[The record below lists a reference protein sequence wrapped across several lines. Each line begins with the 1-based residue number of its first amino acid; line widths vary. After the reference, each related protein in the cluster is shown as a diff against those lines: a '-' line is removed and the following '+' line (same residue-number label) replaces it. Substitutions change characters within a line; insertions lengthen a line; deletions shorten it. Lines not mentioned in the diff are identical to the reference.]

1 MKTRTLIIA
10 AAILG
15 GACSTVCAAEFP
27 VDRSVSDVRLDRI
40 RGGFD
45 FGDNLRA
52 SFALQRTVLI
62 NGMEAMRTTIT
73 VPDIANI
80 TRDQAAALQD
90 ALRTTVVTNGAG
102 GVADAVPATAQN
114 AAAAAPAS
122 AATQGTTAA
131 TSNAAAAT
139 LATVSAALPNSALPG
154 LVVQNSLDNQ
164 AITATTT
171 IDASVNS
178 ARMLESLRMAE
189 SVNDAVIKFR
199 GN

>member
-1 MKTRTLIIA
+1 MKARTFIV

-15 GACSTVCAAEFP
+15 GACTTVCAAEFP
-27 VDRSVSDVRLDRI
+27 ANRSVPDARLDRI

-45 FGDNLRA
+45 LGDNLRA

-62 NGMEAMRTTIT
+62 NGMETMRTTIT

-102 GVADAVPATAQN
+102 GVAGAVPT
-114 AAAAAPAS
+114 
-122 AATQGTTAA
+122 AATQNSGAAASMAAATPAA
-131 TSNAAAAT
+131 TSATSGAAATT

-154 LVVQNSLDNQ
+154 LIVQNSLDNQ

-178 ARMLESLRMAE
+178 ARMLENIRMAE
-189 SVNDAVIKFR
+189 SVQDAVIQFR

>member
-1 MKTRTLIIA
+1 MKTRILLIA
-10 AAILG
+10 VALG
-15 GACSTVCAAEFP
+15 GACAASQAADFP
-27 VDRSVSDVRLDRI
+27 AYRSVPDARLDRI

-45 FGDNLRA
+45 LGDNLRA

-62 NGMEAMRTTIT
+62 NGMETMRTTIT
-73 VPDIANI
+73 GPDIANI
-80 TRDQAAALQD
+80 TREQAAALQD

-102 GVADAVPATAQN
+102 GVAGAVPTSPVQDTGAASTPAAAVPATA
-114 AAAAAPAS
+114 S
-122 AATQGTTAA
+122 GTAA
-131 TSNAAAAT
+131 TT

-154 LVVQNSLDNQ
+154 LIVQNSLDNQ

-178 ARMLESLRMAE
+178 ARMLENIRMAE

>member
-1 MKTRTLIIA
+1 MNTRTLVIA
-10 AAILG
+10 MLLTG
-15 GACSTVCAAEFP
+15 GVCATSHAGDFP
-27 VDRSVSDVRLDRI
+27 VNRVVSDARLDRI

-62 NGMEAMRTTIT
+62 NGMEAMRTTIN

-102 GVADAVPATAQN
+102 GVAGAVPVVTASN
-114 AAAAAPAS
+114 PSSAAAASTVVSATPSSGSVAAS
-122 AATQGTTAA
+122 
-131 TSNAAAAT
+131 
-139 LATVSAALPNSALPG
+139 VPIISAALPNSTLPG
-154 LVVQNSLDNQ
+154 LIVQNSLDNQ

-178 ARMLESLRMAE
+178 ARMLESVRMAE
-189 SVNDAVIKFR
+189 SIHDAVIQFR

>member
-1 MKTRTLIIA
+1 MKTRILIIA
-10 AAILG
+10 ITLG
-15 GACSTVCAAEFP
+15 GACATGEAADFP
-27 VDRSVSDVRLDRI
+27 ANRSVSDVRLDRI

-45 FGDNLRA
+45 LGDNLRA

-62 NGMEAMRTTIT
+62 NGMETMRTTIT

-80 TRDQAAALQD
+80 TREQAAALQD

-102 GVADAVPATAQN
+102 GMAGTVPASSVQGTSAST
-114 AAAAAPAS
+114 PAS
-122 AATQGTTAA
+122 DGATT
-131 TSNAAAAT
+131 T

-154 LVVQNSLDNQ
+154 LIVQNSLDNQ

-178 ARMLESLRMAE
+178 ARMLENVRMAE
-189 SVNDAVIKFR
+189 SVQDAVIQFR

>member
-1 MKTRTLIIA
+1 MKTRILIIA
-10 AAILG
+10 AALG
-15 GACSTVCAAEFP
+15 GTCAVGHAADFP
-27 VDRSVSDVRLDRI
+27 ADRSVSDVQLDRI

-45 FGDNLRA
+45 LGDDLRA

-62 NGMEAMRTTIT
+62 NGMETMRTTIT

-102 GVADAVPATAQN
+102 GVAGAVPTSLVQDTGPASTPAAEVP
-114 AAAAAPAS
+114 AAAS
-122 AATQGTTAA
+122 GSTET
-131 TSNAAAAT
+131 T

-154 LVVQNSLDNQ
+154 LIVQNSLDNQ

-178 ARMLESLRMAE
+178 ARMLENIRMAE
-189 SVNDAVIKFR
+189 SVNNAVIQFR

>member
-1 MKTRTLIIA
+1 MKTRILIIA
-10 AAILG
+10 VALG
-15 GACSTVCAAEFP
+15 GACATGQAADFP
-27 VDRSVSDVRLDRI
+27 ANRSVPDVRLDRI

-102 GVADAVPATAQN
+102 GVADAVPTASAQNPAATAV
-114 AAAAAPAS
+114 AAATP
-122 AATQGTTAA
+122 A

-139 LATVSAALPNSALPG
+139 LATVSAVLPNSALPG

-178 ARMLESLRMAE
+178 ARMLESIRMAE

>member
-1 MKTRTLIIA
+1 MKTRTLIT

-15 GACSTVCAAEFP
+15 GACATVCATGFP
-27 VDRSVSDVRLDRI
+27 ANRSVSDVRLDRI

-62 NGMEAMRTTIT
+62 NGMVAMRTTIT

-102 GVADAVPATAQN
+102 GVADAVPTTAAQN
-114 AAAAAPAS
+114 AGAPAPAAAATPAAAPAP
-122 AATQGTTAA
+122 
-131 TSNAAAAT
+131 SNASAAT

-178 ARMLESLRMAE
+178 ARMLESIRMAE

>member
-1 MKTRTLIIA
+1 MKTRTLIA

-27 VDRSVSDVRLDRI
+27 ADRSVSDVRLDGI

-102 GVADAVPATAQN
+102 GVADAVPTTAAQN
-114 AAAAAPAS
+114 AGAPAPAAAATPAAAPAP
-122 AATQGTTAA
+122 
-131 TSNAAAAT
+131 SNASAAT

-178 ARMLESLRMAE
+178 ARMLESIRMAE